1 MTLQNRVTPFNEIVA
16 DPARGLFM
24 GNRGSLHNAQGSIV
38 RWRNSRRW
46 IICRTQFKSRRRE
59 LMAPGLYTELFF
71 FDEPVAL
78 AAGHRPCAECRKDDY
93 DAFRRAIQPRGEPLL
108 SAIELDMRLDDE
120 RRLGN
125 AQRRHVVPGAD
136 VPDGAMVAI
145 GETAFL
151 VDDRALVE
159 WSSFA
164 YGARRPMPDGPVAM
178 LTPPLS
184 AMALRRGYGA
194 QRRHGH

>member
-1 MTLQNRVTPFNEIVA
+1 MTLQNRVTPFNQIVA

-24 GNRGSLHNAQGSIV
+24 GNRGLLHNAQQSIV
-38 RWRNSRRW
+38 RWRNGRRW
-46 IICRTQFKSRRRE
+46 IICRTEFKSRRRE

-93 DAFRRAIQPRGEPLL
+93 DAYRRAIRTPGESLL
-108 SAIELDMRLDDE
+108 SASELDMRLDDE
-120 RRLGN
+120 RRVGN
-125 AQRRHVVPGAD
+125 AQRRHTVPGAD
-136 VPDGAMVAI
+136 VPNGAMIAI
-145 GETAFL
+145 DGTAYL
-151 VDDRALVE
+151 VDDGSLVE

-164 YGARRPMPDGPVAM
+164 YGARRPMPEGPVEM

-184 AMALRRGYGA
+184 ATALRNGYPVLRRRGD
-194 QRRHGH
+194 

>member
-1 MTLQNRVTPFNEIVA
+1 MPLQNRVTPFNQIVA

-24 GNRGSLHNAQGSIV
+24 GNRGLLHNAQQSIV

-46 IICRTQFKSRRRE
+46 IICRTEFKGRRRE

-93 DAFRRAIQPRGEPLL
+93 DSFRRAIQSRGEPLL
-108 SAIELDMRLDDE
+108 SAIELDTRLDDE
-120 RRLGN
+120 RRVGN
-125 AQRRHVVPGAD
+125 AQRRHIVPSAA
-136 VPDGAMVAI
+136 VPDGAMIAI
-145 GETAFL
+145 DETAYL
-151 VDDRALVE
+151 VDDGALVE
-159 WSSFA
+159 WSSFM
-164 YGARRPMPDGPVAM
+164 YGARRSMPEGPVEM

-184 AMALRRGYGA
+184 AMALRGGYSALRHRGD
-194 QRRHGH
+194 